1 MAFENRHAAG
11 TALGERL
18 AAEGLAPDRI
28 VTIPDG
34 GYPVAR
40 AVADVLDAPVD
51 PIVAEHV
58 PAPGEKSGVVG
69 AVAADGA
76 CWRNDEVIERRDFPE
91 SQVEQALQRVADRT
105 ASIAQ
110 QYGVA
115 TPPVDPGD
123 NVVLVD
129 DGIETGAAA
138 TASLRSLQRAGAA
151 DTCVAVPVGPQRAL
165 NRLQSELEC
174 NRAIALETPATVSST
189 GAYYEQFDSIDHEDV
204 LDQFDW

>member
-1 MAFENRHAAG
+1 MAFENRYAAG
-11 TALGERL
+11 TALGKRL

-58 PAPGEKSGVVG
+58 PAPGEQTGVVG

-76 CWRNDEVIERRDFPE
+76 CWRNDEVIERRDLPE
-91 SQVEQALQRVADRT
+91 ARVEQALQRVADRT

-115 TPPVDPGD
+115 APPIDSGD
-123 NVVLVD
+123 DVVLVD

-151 DTCVAVPVGPQRAL
+151 DTCVAVPVGPKQTL
-165 NRLQSELEC
+165 DRLQSELEC
-174 NRAIALETPATVSST
+174 NRAIALESPTTVSSIR
-189 GAYYEQFDSIDHEDV
+189 AYYEQFDSIDHDDA